1 MRFAVCGRVR
11 VWTTFRSFLWEAY
24 ATFVYF
30 KFSQSRM
37 VDDSKILPGDYGI
50 VNSGQLKAKEAE
62 TVPLESTIK
71 KVCFGFL
78 LSFHLGEL
86 HQSEVWFG
94 HSYCASILIIVFP

>member
-1 MRFAVCGRVR
+1 VFGLHFALSFGRLTQLLFISSFHKVQG
-11 VWTTFRSFLWEAY
+11 VTTEWSTTRKYYLAIM
-24 ATFVYF
+24 AA
-30 KFSQSRM
+30 
-37 VDDSKILPGDYGI
+37 GI

-94 HSYCASILIIVFP
+94 HSYCASILISVFP